1 MMTQTMK
8 LIRRNIMKKYGDQL
22 IALYSN

>member
-1 MMTQTMK
+1 MTQTMK